1 MLAISKLYCNFAY
14 AKCIQRLNMKIKC
27 YLTWQILLLMTWV
40 FISCHE
46 QMGHSPKASKA
57 DSILFDVG
65 VRMEYDSMIILA
77 NTYEQQGLLSEL
89 DANRWRGVAY
99 YHQGHYRMSEI
110 NYRKAIECEVKT
122 DEDQLSYNKC
132 ARRLSELLL
141 VKGDYEGSL
150 VVAIPAVKKMEE
162 SGIGSDIDYAILL
175 NNIGCCQ
182 INLGQDEEAKE
193 SFLTARG
200 HYANRWQSDSTSRGF
215 QEAVLGTVYTSMAYI
230 NTRRYAES
238 IYWIDRTEMLLDKY
252 RQKRDARKDY
262 FDEYQ
267 GRIEIMRAVAK
278 QGLGKKDQAEEA
290 YKAFLQTDYSKTAPG
305 HINANDYLVMAE
317 RYQEAADN
325 YRYLDQAIEH
335 WGMEASLD
343 NIQLYMLPKF
353 RANKE
358 AGRRDSA
365 RVAAENI
372 LNVLDSAIT
381 GQKNSATAEL
391 ATLYDTQGK
400 EQEILQKEADLS
412 RQRMWATA
420 VSLLLIIMFL
430 IIYSLHKRKSTH
442 RLRVAHEK
450 LQVAY
455 DQLEEATAHRER
467 IESELR
473 IARDIQMSMV
483 PNIFPNRE
491 GLDIYAKIEPAKEV
505 GGDLYGYLLMGDE
518 LYFCLGDVSGKG
530 VPASLFMAQAT
541 RLFRTLATQ
550 HMMPAEIA
558 TRMNAALSEDNE
570 QGMFVT
576 MFIGRIDLNTG
587 AMDFCN
593 AGHNPPYLGD
603 RLGGAFLEILPNAPI
618 GLWPGL
624 DYDGERLDDVSGKM
638 LVVYSDGLNEA
649 ENRQQEQFGDDQII
663 TLLQTM
669 PEASA
674 QQVIESLYGAVQ
686 THRDGAES
694 NDDLTIMS
702 IRINT
707 KKKDSEK

>member
-1 MLAISKLYCNFAY
+1 
-14 AKCIQRLNMKIKC
+14 MKIKR
-27 YLTWQILLLMTWV
+27 YLSWLSLLLV
-40 FISCHE
+40 SLVLISCHE
-46 QMGHSPKASKA
+46 KMGHSPKASRV

-77 NTYEQQGLLSEL
+77 NAYEQQGLLSEL

-110 NYRKAIECEVKT
+110 YYRKAIESEIKT
-122 DEDQLSYNKC
+122 EEDQLSYNKC

-162 SGIGSDIDYAILL
+162 TGIGSDIDYAILL

-365 RVAAENI
+365 RVVAERI

-412 RQRMWATA
+412 RQRMWWTA
-420 VSLLLIIMFL
+420 VSLLLIILFFT
-430 IIYSLHKRKSTH
+430 IYTFHKRRSTH
-442 RLRVAHEK
+442 RLKVAHEK

-576 MFIGRIDLNTG
+576 MFIGCIDLAKG
-587 AMDFCN
+587 IMDFCN
-593 AGHNPPYLGD
+593 AGHNPPYLGNTK
-603 RLGGAFLEILPNAPI
+603 GGGEFLEMLPNAPI

-624 DYDGERLDDVSGKM
+624 EYDGERLEDIRGKM

-649 ENRQQEQFGDDQII
+649 ENRQQEQFGDDHILE
-663 TLLQTM
+663 LLRKM

-674 QQVIESLYGAVQ
+674 QKVIESLYEGVQ
-686 THRDGAES
+686 KHRDGAEP
-694 NDDLTIMS
+694 NDDLTILS
-702 IRINT
+702 IRV
-707 KKKDSEK
+707 E

>member
-1 MLAISKLYCNFAY
+1 MNTR
-14 AKCIQRLNMKIKC
+14 QNMKIKR
-27 YLTWQILLLMTWV
+27 YFTWLILFLMSMA
-40 FISCHE
+40 FIACQE
-46 QMGHSPKASKA
+46 RMGHEVRASKA
-57 DSILFDVG
+57 DSVLFDVG
-65 VRMEYDSMIILA
+65 VRMEYDSMIVLA
-77 NTYEQQGLLSEL
+77 NAYEQQGLISEL

-110 NYRKAIECEVKT
+110 YYRKAIECEVKT
-122 DEDQLSYNKC
+122 KEDQLSYNKC

-150 VVAIPAVKKMEE
+150 VVAIPAVKKMDE

-278 QGLGKKDQAEEA
+278 QGLGKKRDAEEA
-290 YKAFLQTDYSKTAPG
+290 YQEFLKTDFSKTAPG

-325 YRYLDQAIEH
+325 YRYLDETLEH

-358 AGRRDSA
+358 AGRQDSA
-365 RVAAENI
+365 RVAANKI
-372 LNVLDSAIT
+372 LSVLDSAIT

-412 RQRMWATA
+412 RQRMWWTA
-420 VSLLLIIMFL
+420 VSLLLIILFFT
-430 IIYSLHKRKSTH
+430 IYTFHKRRSTH

-576 MFIGRIDLNTG
+576 LFIGCIDLKEGSMN
-587 AMDFCN
+587 FCN
-593 AGHNPPYLGD
+593 AGHNPPYIGD
-603 RLGGAFLEILPNAPI
+603 KLGGEFLEMLPNAPI

-624 DYDGERLDDVSGKM
+624 EYDGECIDDINGKM

-649 ENRQQEQFGDDQII
+649 ENREQEQFGDDHILE
-663 TLLQTM
+663 LLQTM
-669 PEASA
+669 PDASA
-674 QQVIESLYGAVQ
+674 QQTIEALYGAVQ
-686 THRDGAES
+686 EHRDGAEP

>member
-1 MLAISKLYCNFAY
+1 MMKKKPYISWL
-14 AKCIQRLNMKIKC
+14 IPV
-27 YLTWQILLLMTWV
+27 LMSLV
-40 FISCHE
+40 LGSCH
-46 QMGHSPKASKA
+46 QQVNRNVKASRA
-57 DSILFDVG
+57 DSVLFDVG
-65 VRMEYDSMIILA
+65 VRMQYDSIIILA
-77 NTYEQQGLLSEL
+77 NAYEEQGLISEL
-89 DANRWRGVAY
+89 DANRWRGVAC
-99 YHQGHYRMSEI
+99 YHQGHYRMSEFY
-110 NYRKAIECEVKT
+110 YRKAIECEVKNE
-122 DEDQLSYNKC
+122 EDQLNYNKC

-141 VKGDYEGSL
+141 VKGDFEGSL
-150 VVAIPAVKKMEE
+150 VVAIPAVRKMEE

-200 HYANRWQSDSTSRGF
+200 HYANRWLSDSTSRGF

-252 RQKRDARKDY
+252 RQRPDARKDY

-290 YKAFLQTDYSKTAPG
+290 YREFLKTDYAKTPQG
-305 HINANDYLVMAE
+305 HINANDFLVIAE

-325 YRYLDQAIEH
+325 YRYLDKAMAH

-365 RVAAENI
+365 RVAAEKI
-372 LNVLDSAIT
+372 LFVLDSAIT
-381 GQKNSATAEL
+381 SQKNSATAEL

-412 RQRMWATA
+412 RHRMWATA
-420 VSLLLIIMFL
+420 ISLLLIIIFFSV
-430 IIYSLHKRKSTH
+430 YTFHKRRSTH
-442 RLRVAHEK
+442 RLRAAHEK
-450 LQVAY
+450 LQQAY

-541 RLFRTLATQ
+541 RLFRTLSTQ

-576 MFIGRIDLNTG
+576 MFIGRIDLSNG

-593 AGHNPPYLGD
+593 AGHNPPYLGNSQ
-603 RLGGAFLEILPNAPI
+603 GGGFLEMLPNAPI

-624 DYDGERLDDVSGKM
+624 EYEGERIADVSGKM
-638 LVVYSDGLNEA
+638 LMVYTDGLNEA
-649 ENRQQEQFGDDQII
+649 ENREQEQFGDDRILGI
-663 TLLQTM
+663 LHTL
-669 PEASA
+669 PDASA
-674 QQVIESLYGAVQ
+674 QEVVDSLYKAVQ
-686 THRDGAES
+686 THRNGAEP
-694 NDDLTIMS
+694 NDDLTMLS
-702 IRINT
+702 IRVDT
-707 KKKDSEK
+707 KKKDAEK

>member
-1 MLAISKLYCNFAY
+1 
-14 AKCIQRLNMKIKC
+14 MKIKR
-27 YLTWQILLLMTWV
+27 YLSWLILLLVSMALV
-40 FISCHE
+40 SCDKE
-46 QMGHSPKASKA
+46 MRRDLKASRA

-65 VRMEYDSMIILA
+65 VRMEYDSMLYLA
-77 NTYEQQGLLSEL
+77 NRYEEQGLISEL

-110 NYRKAIECEVKT
+110 YYRKAIECEVET
-122 DEDQLSYNKC
+122 DNDQLSYNKC

-141 VKGDYEGSL
+141 VKGDFEGSL
-150 VVAIPAVKKMEE
+150 QVAIPAVKKMDE

-182 INLGQDEEAKE
+182 LNLGQDDEAKE
-193 SFLTARG
+193 SFLTARE

-230 NTRRYAES
+230 NTRRYQES

-252 RQKRDARKDY
+252 RQRRDARKDY

-267 GRIEIMRAVAK
+267 GRIDIMRAVAK
-278 QGLGKKDQAEEA
+278 QGLGKSDEAQEA
-290 YKAFLQTDYSKTAPG
+290 YRAFLKTDYAKTGQG
-305 HINANDYLVMAE
+305 HINANDYLVMAK

-325 YRYLDQAIEH
+325 YRYLDQTMAH

-353 RANKE
+353 WANKE

-365 RVAAENI
+365 RVAAEKV
-372 LNVLDSAIT
+372 LMVLDSAIT
-381 GQKNSATAEL
+381 SQKNSATAEL
-391 ATLYDTQGK
+391 ATIYDTQGK
-400 EQEILQKEADLS
+400 EQEILQKQADLS
-412 RQRMWATA
+412 RQRMWTTA
-420 VSLLLIIMFL
+420 IALLLIILFL
-430 IIYSLHKRKSTH
+430 IIYSFHKRRSTH

-483 PNIFPNRE
+483 PNIFPDRE

-558 TRMNAALSEDNE
+558 TRMNAALSEDND

-576 MFIGRIDLNTG
+576 MFIGRIDLASC

-593 AGHNPPYLGD
+593 AGHNPPFLTD
-603 RLGGAFLEILPNAPI
+603 AGGGQFLEMLPNAPI

-624 DYDGERLDDVSGKM
+624 EYDGERLEDISGRM
-638 LVVYSDGLNEA
+638 LVVYTDGLNEA
-649 ENRQQEQFGDDQII
+649 ENRQQEQLGDDR
-663 TLLQTM
+663 LLDILETM
-669 PEASA
+669 PRCSA
-674 QQVIESLYGAVQ
+674 KEVINLLYEAVQ
-686 THRDGAES
+686 QHRDGAEP

-702 IRINT
+702 ILVDTR
-707 KKKDSEK
+707 KKETEK

>member
-1 MLAISKLYCNFAY
+1 MNTR
-14 AKCIQRLNMKIKC
+14 QNMKIKR
-27 YLTWQILLLMTWV
+27 YFTWLILFLMSMA
-40 FISCHE
+40 FIACQE
-46 QMGHSPKASKA
+46 RMGHEVRASKA
-57 DSILFDVG
+57 DSVLFDVG
-65 VRMEYDSMIILA
+65 VRMEYDSMIVLA
-77 NTYEQQGLLSEL
+77 NAYEQQGLISQL

-110 NYRKAIECEVKT
+110 YYRKAIECEVKT
-122 DEDQLSYNKC
+122 KEDQLSYNKC

-150 VVAIPAVKKMEE
+150 VVAIPAVKKMDE

-182 INLGQDEEAKE
+182 LNLGQDEEAKE

-278 QGLGKKDQAEEA
+278 LGLGKKRDAEEA
-290 YKAFLQTDYSKTAPG
+290 YQEFLKTDFSKTAPG

-325 YRYLDQAIEH
+325 YRYLDQTLEH

-358 AGRRDSA
+358 AGRQDSA
-365 RVAAENI
+365 RVAANKI
-372 LNVLDSAIT
+372 LSVLDSAIT

-400 EQEILQKEADLS
+400 EQKILQKEADLS
-412 RQRMWATA
+412 RQRMWWTA
-420 VSLLLIIMFL
+420 VSLLLIILFFT
-430 IIYSLHKRKSTH
+430 IYTFHKRRSTH

-576 MFIGRIDLNTG
+576 LFIGCIDLKEGSMN
-587 AMDFCN
+587 FCN
-593 AGHNPPYLGD
+593 AGHNPPYIGD
-603 RLGGAFLEILPNAPI
+603 KLGGEFLEMLPNAPI

-624 DYDGERLDDVSGKM
+624 EYDGECIDDINGKM

-649 ENRQQEQFGDDQII
+649 ENREQEQFGDDHILE
-663 TLLQTM
+663 LLQMM
-669 PEASA
+669 PDASA
-674 QQVIESLYGAVQ
+674 QQTIEALYGAVQ
-686 THRDGAES
+686 EHRDGAEP